1 MNKIKLGLLKEYKTP
16 PDRRVSFSPL
26 QCAEMLRIY
35 PNLEI
40 LVQRSDIRCYPDS
53 EYSSFGIPLS
63 DELSGCDILMC
74 IKEIPVEKFIPG
86 KKYLFFSHTAKQ
98 QSHNREMLKA
108 ILKKNIELIDYEYLT
123 DVHGSRVIGFGR
135 YAGIIGT
142 YNGIMGYGKRYNL
155 FQMKPAMECRDRN
168 ELEAEL
174 SRVRLPNI
182 KILLTGGGRVANGA
196 TEALGLLKI
205 RKVTPYEFLYCSFRE
220 PVYCQLH
227 SKDMYMRKD
236 GSAWNT
242 DDFYHHPD
250 NYASAFLP
258 YTKVCDLLITA
269 HFWDGKAAPLFTRDQ
284 MKLPDFHISEIA
296 DITCDI
302 NGSVPSTLKAS
313 TINEPFYG
321 YNPITERMDIPFS
334 KNAVTIM
341 AVDNLPCELPREA
354 SEDFGKELMER
365 VMPSLLGVDKDG
377 IIERATITK
386 NGILTPRFA
395 YLKDYVNG

>member
-1 MNKIKLGLLKEYKTP
+1 MKKIKLGLLKEYKVP
-16 PDRRVSFSPL
+16 PDRRVSFSPP
-26 QCAEMLRIY
+26 QCAEMVRLY

-40 LVQRSDIRCYPDS
+40 VVQHSTERCYPDS
-53 EYSSFGIPLS
+53 EYSAFGIPLT
-63 DELSGCDILMC
+63 DDMEPCDILMC
-74 IKEIPVEKFIPG
+74 IKEVPAEKLIAG

-98 QSHNREMLKA
+98 QPHNRQLLKA
-108 ILKKNIELIDYEYLT
+108 ILAKNIELTDYEYLT
-123 DVHGSRVIGFGR
+123 DLHGSRVIGFGR
-135 YAGIIGT
+135 YAGIIGA
-142 YNGIMGYGKRYNL
+142 YNGILGYGKRYNL
-155 FQMKPAMECRDRN
+155 YDMKPANQCRDRS

-196 TEALGLLKI
+196 TEAMGLLKI

-236 GSAWNT
+236 GAAWNT
-242 DDFYHHPD
+242 DDFYHHSE
-250 NYASAFLP
+250 NYASSFLP
-258 YTKVCDLLITA
+258 FTKVCDLLITA
-269 HFWDGKAAPLFTRDQ
+269 HFWDGKAAPLFTKDQ

-302 NGSVPSTLKAS
+302 MGSVPSTLKAS

-321 YNPITERMDIPFS
+321 YNPMTEQTDIPFS

-365 VMPSLLGVDKDG
+365 VMPSLLGEDKDG
-377 IIERATITK
+377 IIERATIAK
-386 NGILTPRFA
+386 NGKLTARFA
-395 YLKDYVNG
+395 YLEDYVK

>member
-1 MNKIKLGLLKEYKTP
+1 MNKIKLGILKEFKIP

-26 QCAEMLRIY
+26 QCAEMTNKY
-35 PNLEI
+35 PHLEI
-40 LVQRSDIRCYPDS
+40 VVQRSETRCYPDS

-63 DELSGCDILMC
+63 DDMNQCDILMC
-74 IKEIPVEKFIPG
+74 IKEVPEEWLIAG
-86 KKYLFFSHTAKQ
+86 KKYLFFSHTAKKQ
-98 QSHNREMLKA
+98 VHNRPLLKA
-108 ILKKNIELIDYEYLT
+108 VLEKNIELIDYEYLT

-155 FQMKPAMECRDRN
+155 FQMKPASECRDRS
-168 ELEAEL
+168 ELETEL

-182 KILLTGGGRVANGA
+182 KILLTGGGRVANGV

-236 GSAWNT
+236 GSAWNV
-242 DDFYHHPD
+242 DDFYHHSE
-250 NYASAFLP
+250 NYASSFLP
-258 YTKVCDLLITA
+258 YSKVCDLLITA
-269 HFWDGKAAPLFTRDQ
+269 HFWDGKAAPLFTKDQ

-313 TINEPFYG
+313 IISEPFYG
-321 YNPITERMDIPFS
+321 YNPVSEQTDIPFS

-365 VMPSLLGVDKDG
+365 VMPSLLGEDTSG
-377 IIERATITK
+377 IIDRATISK
-386 NGILTPRFA
+386 GGKLTPRFS
-395 YLKDYVNG
+395 YLKEYVKG